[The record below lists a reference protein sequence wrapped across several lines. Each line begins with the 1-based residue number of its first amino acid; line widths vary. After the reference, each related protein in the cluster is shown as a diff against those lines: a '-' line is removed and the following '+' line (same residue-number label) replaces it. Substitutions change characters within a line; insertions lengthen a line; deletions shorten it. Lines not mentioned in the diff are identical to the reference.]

1 MSISQGYLCQ
11 VNDQLSCGTCCGLY
25 NIEKLNREH
34 LQDLLFERTER
45 FSRVPRDMESI
56 LIFKREIESL
66 ESQNRPDS
74 GMHHCPFVGLIG
86 DTMSTVGCL
95 LHPLSPANKKID
107 FRGLS
112 FWGGLAC
119 SSYFCLSHRDLPV
132 VYKQILK
139 KAIDDWYLYGLVVTE
154 KDMIGE
160 FFTAVETAS
169 GRNLEKSD
177 WEDNEDFLD
186 TVKAF
191 FELKRNWPYRPDANT
206 DICNFSF
213 GANPDE
219 SPLGS
224 KLADKKISIPFPA
237 ILKALNTNV
246 ETDSELEVCIR
257 QIEELVQNAAGAI

>member
-1 MSISQGYLCQ
+1 
-11 VNDQLSCGTCCGLY
+11 
-25 NIEKLNREH
+25 
-34 LQDLLFERTER
+34 
-45 FSRVPRDMESI
+45 MESI

-66 ESQNRPDS
+66 ESQKRPNP

-86 DTMSTVGCL
+86 DAMSTAGCL

-119 SSYFCLSHRDLPV
+119 SSYFCLSHRELPV

-169 GRNLEKSD
+169 GRKLEKSD
-177 WEDNEDFLD
+177 WEDNKDFLD

-191 FELKRNWPYRPDANT
+191 FELKRNWPFRPNA
-206 DICNFSF
+206 DIDISNFSF
-213 GANPDE
+213 GAYPDG
-219 SPLGS
+219 SPRGS
-224 KLADKKISIPFPA
+224 ELADKKNAIPFPA
-237 ILKALNTNV
+237 ILKALNTDV
-246 ETDSELEVCIR
+246 ETESELEDCSR
-257 QIEELVQNAAGAI
+257 QIEELVQKAAGAI